1 MEGHKPVHQFVDSP
15 KPQRSA
21 RRICGMASR
30 IDANDHGNQQG
41 GNPQGFS
48 LLMSPLK
55 SWHVELDAAYI
66 PIEIIELL

>member
-1 MEGHKPVHQFVDSP
+1 
-15 KPQRSA
+15 
-21 RRICGMASR
+21 MATR